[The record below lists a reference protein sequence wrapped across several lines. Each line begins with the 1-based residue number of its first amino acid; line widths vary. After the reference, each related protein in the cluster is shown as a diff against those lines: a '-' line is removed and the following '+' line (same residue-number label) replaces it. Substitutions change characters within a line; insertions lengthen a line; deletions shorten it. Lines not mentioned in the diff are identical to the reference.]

1 MFSSFE
7 MRTNMAH
14 LRCTLEQA
22 KAEAIRM
29 ATEFLQTTPAA
40 TTHRFFNAA
49 PDDSPPK
56 VDSGKIP
63 AVWLVMFS
71 WIPSDGEV
79 IDGGEVFV
87 RVNIQTKNVE
97 YCDFMSP

>member
-1 MFSSFE
+1 
-7 MRTNMAH
+7 MAR

-29 ATEFLQTTPAA
+29 ASEFLQTTPAA
-40 TTHRFFNAA
+40 TTHRFVNAR
-49 PDDSPPK
+49 PDNSSPK

-71 WIPSDGEV
+71 WSPSNGEV
-79 IDGGEVFV
+79 IDGGEVFI
-87 RVNIQTKNVE
+87 RVNVQTKNVE
-97 YCDFMSP
+97 YRHFV